1 MFFRFVPTSR
11 ENRVASFLSTSPKV
25 KLCEIRIV
33 KEPKSNLSY
42 VREIDRSIERIT
54 RLKIGTKLRN
64 DSYVVD
70 RFVRRI
76 LDAQKKTRKTT
87 LSKRYVKLS
96 YRCTYRR
103 KRIVIQT
110 YDACL
115 KFLKVEYL
123 SRDTRSTWTYQYSG

>member
-1 MFFRFVPTSR
+1 MFFRFVPIPR
-11 ENRVASFLSTSPKV
+11 ENRVASFLPTSPNVNSVKFELSQRAKV
-25 KLCEIRIV
+25 KFV
-33 KEPKSNLSY
+33 
-42 VREIDRSIERIT
+42 VRWRDRSIERIT

-76 LDAQKKTRKTT
+76 LNEQKKRERR

-96 YRCTYRR
+96 YRCTCR
-103 KRIVIQT
+103 KNRIVIQT

>member
-1 MFFRFVPTSR
+1 MFFRFLPIPR
-11 ENRVASFLSTSPKV
+11 ENRVVSFLPTSPNVNSVKFELSQRSKV
-25 KLCEIRIV
+25 KFV
-33 KEPKSNLSY
+33 
-42 VREIDRSIERIT
+42 VRRRDRSIERIT

-64 DSYVVD
+64 DTSYVVD

-76 LDAQKKTRKTT
+76 LDEQKERERR

-96 YRCTYRR
+96 YRCTCRK

-115 KFLKVEYL
+115 KLLKVEYL

>member
-1 MFFRFVPTSR
+1 MFFRFLPIPR
-11 ENRVASFLSTSPKV
+11 ENRVVSFLPTSPNVNSVLLSQRAKV
-25 KLCEIRIV
+25 KFV
-33 KEPKSNLSY
+33 
-42 VREIDRSIERIT
+42 VRRRDRSIERIT
-54 RLKIGTKLRN
+54 RLNIGTKLRN
-64 DSYVVD
+64 DTSYVVD

-76 LDAQKKTRKTT
+76 LDKQKKRERQ

-96 YRCTYRR
+96 YRCTCRK

-115 KFLKVEYL
+115 KLLKVEYL